1 MVQLIQVER
10 KNFNSYLSTFSF
22 SGRRS
27 SLPFLILE
35 LRLGCIF
42 EHTSSSDP
50 ADFLHQLIWRV
61 GQEVDHLMYVM
72 HPILQTTPRVLGF
85 IPGAVNTPQ
94 WRNSRVE
101 GLDVCKFRR
110 RAGCPVCDLSVCIW
124 NINSRREKN
133 DLSKI
138 FFIIIAQSSN
148 NTASSQL
155 ADEQIVIAKEGLRVN
170 NVE

>member
-50 ADFLHQLIWRV
+50 ADFLHQLIWGV

-72 HPILQTTPRVLGF
+72 HPSLQTTPRVLGF
-85 IPGAVNTPQ
+85 IPGAVNTP
-94 WRNSRVE
+94 V
-101 GLDVCKFRR
+101 
-110 RAGCPVCDLSVCIW
+110 A
-124 NINSRREKN
+124 
-133 DLSKI
+133 
-138 FFIIIAQSSN
+138 
-148 NTASSQL
+148 QL
-155 ADEQIVIAKEGLRVN
+155 AG
-170 NVE
+170 

>member
-61 GQEVDHLMYVM
+61 GQAVDHLMYVM

-85 IPGAVNTPQ
+85 IPGAVNTP
-94 WRNSRVE
+94 V
-101 GLDVCKFRR
+101 
-110 RAGCPVCDLSVCIW
+110 A
-124 NINSRREKN
+124 
-133 DLSKI
+133 
-138 FFIIIAQSSN
+138 
-148 NTASSQL
+148 QL
-155 ADEQIVIAKEGLRVN
+155 AG
-170 NVE
+170 

>member
-50 ADFLHQLIWRV
+50 PDFLHQLIWRV
-61 GQEVDHLMYVM
+61 GQAVDHLMYVM

-85 IPGAVNTPQ
+85 IPGAVNTPVQ
-94 WRNSRVE
+94 WRNR
-101 GLDVCKFRR
+101 GLKDWTSANF
-110 RAGCPVCDLSVCIW
+110 GG
-124 NINSRREKN
+124 
-133 DLSKI
+133 
-138 FFIIIAQSSN
+138 
-148 NTASSQL
+148 
-155 ADEQIVIAKEGLRVN
+155 GLV
-170 NVE
+170 VQCVTSPFVSGI

>member
-1 MVQLIQVER
+1 MSARTLILICQPFPFLGGV
-10 KNFNSYLSTFSF
+10 
-22 SGRRS
+22 
-27 SLPFLILE
+27 LPFLILE

-72 HPILQTTPRVLGF
+72 HPSLQTTPRVLGF

-124 NINSRREKN
+124 NINSRREKKRLEQN
-133 DLSKI
+133 LFHHYCSI
-138 FFIIIAQSSN
+138 QQQYSEFSTFP
-148 NTASSQL
+148 NTC
-155 ADEQIVIAKEGLRVN
+155 R
-170 NVE
+170 